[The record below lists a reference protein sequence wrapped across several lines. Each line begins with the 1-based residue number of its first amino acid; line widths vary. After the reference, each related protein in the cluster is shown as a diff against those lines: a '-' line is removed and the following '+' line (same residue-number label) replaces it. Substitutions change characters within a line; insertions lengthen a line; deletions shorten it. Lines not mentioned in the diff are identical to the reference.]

1 MSQIFNRHSELE
13 LRRNLRHTM
22 PPAEVILWKRLQR
35 RQVADAKF
43 RRQHSIEQFVV
54 DFYCPEVRLA
64 IELDGQS
71 HSGEQ
76 AVERDAARQEF
87 IESCGIAFLRFPNQ
101 DVYRNIESVVQNIEA
116 KIREL
121 RQKNP
126 LRAEVVRST
135 FED

>member
-13 LRRNLRHTM
+13 LRRNLRNTM

-35 RQVADAKF
+35 RQVADARF

-64 IELDGQS
+64 IELDGES
-71 HSGEQ
+71 HNGEQ
-76 AVERDAARQEF
+76 AGERDAARQKF
-87 IESCGIAFLRFPNQ
+87 IESCGIAFLRFSNQ
-101 DVYRNIESVVQNIEA
+101 DVYRNIESVVENIES

-121 RQKNP
+121 RQENP
-126 LRAEVVRST
+126 PCAEVVRRSV
-135 FED
+135 